1 MKSYPIKIQ
10 QPGQKLDKEEQLAWR
25 IASMA
30 SQDWNLTSAIS
41 EMVGNRITVSYTHLT
56 LPTIDRV

>member
-10 QPGQKLDKEEQLAWR
+10 QPGQKLHKEEQLAWR

-41 EMVGNRITVSYTHLT
+41 EMVGNRIIEMLVL
-56 LPTIDRV
+56 L